1 MFWHFKPGWYD
12 PVQEE
17 RERRRPIYRRERFRL
32 VVGIVLIIA
41 IWLVARLMGVDIPFP
56 FHFSF

>member
-1 MFWHFKPGWYD
+1 MFWHFKPGRYD

-17 RERRRPIYRRERFRL
+17 IERRRPSYRRERILL

-41 IWLVARLMGVDIPFP
+41 IWLLARLMGVDIPFP
-56 FHFSF
+56 F